1 MDLVT
6 NTHNAM
12 DTEISIKDNEF
23 LRQFEAEIEGELAKI
38 EYSSQDRKIFL
49 TKLVMSDSLKENGHL
64 DPFISK
70 VLEVIR
76 EKDVR
81 VMPTSPAVAKF
92 MRKNRRKY
100 KDMLPVGIN
109 I

>member
-1 MDLVT
+1 MT
-6 NTHNAM
+6 
-12 DTEISIKDNEF
+12 TELSITDNEF
-23 LRQFEAEIEGELAKI
+23 LRQFECEIDGELAKI

-49 TKLVMSDSLKENGHL
+49 TKLVMSDELKEKGYL
-64 DPFISK
+64 DPFITK
-70 VLEVIR
+70 VLEVIKER
-76 EKDVR
+76 NTR

-92 MRKNRRKY
+92 MRKHRRKY